1 MPLDPS
7 IALNVKPLQ
16 LADPLAQYGQI
27 AQLQSA
33 QNQNALAQFQLSSAQ
48 RQEAAQNAL
57 SSAYQKAYNPDTGEV
72 NNAMLVRGLAEGGAG
87 HLIPDVQAKL
97 LATQKERGLIKKTEL
112 ETSGLEIK
120 QKVDKANKAIS
131 DIASLS
137 SPQEA
142 ITSIDAHLANGDI
155 DQQKADM
162 LKTRLA
168 QAPSFVDWQKSMLVN
183 ILDAKEKLTMT
194 APKIYR
200 QDTGPAIVNIQ
211 DNPLLAGYGKPMQDV
226 PNIAKAPTP
235 GEKLVDARARE
246 RLAAEQATGVLTPAS
261 IDTAAEIYRQT
272 GQMPIGGIGKGVA
285 NMRAQIMNRATEMA
299 AGKGVTPA
307 DTAANM
313 IVAKQDIG
321 SQTKA
326 LKDFSTGIQGRQV
339 NAFNTAI
346 DHLGTMDKLSDALAN
361 GDVKAFNSLG
371 NIVARQTGSPA
382 PTNFDAAKQIVTA
395 EVIKAVVASGGGV
408 TERQEAERNFA
419 AANSPQQLKGI
430 INTYKQLLGGQLNSL
445 NLQYENTTGRKDFDK
460 KLTNEAK
467 NVVKELRGSAGG
479 GAAAAG
485 GVDTSNPLLAK

>member
-142 ITSIDAHLANGDI
+142 IASIDAHLAKGDI
-155 DQQKADM
+155 DQQKANM
-162 LKTRLA
+162 LKA
-168 QAPSFVDWQKSMLVN
+168 QVAGAPSFVDWQKSMLVN
-183 ILDAKEKLTMT
+183 ILDAKDKLTMT

-211 DNPLLAGYGKPMQDV
+211 DNPLLAGYGKPMQDM

-235 GEKLVDARARE
+235 GEIMTNNRELSRIKLE
-246 RLAAEQATGVLTPAS
+246 GQRLGLE
-261 IDTAAEIYRQT
+261 
-272 GQMPIGGIGKGVA
+272 
-285 NMRAQIMNRATEMA
+285 
-299 AGKGVTPA
+299 
-307 DTAANM
+307 
-313 IVAKQDIG
+313 
-321 SQTKA
+321 
-326 LKDFSTGIQGRQV
+326 GRRV
-339 NAFNTAI
+339 
-346 DHLGTMDKLSDALAN
+346 ALAEETN
-361 GDVKAFNSLG
+361 RREADPAFAQRMQGAKTTGELIAKGDV
-371 NIVARQTGSPA
+371 
-382 PTNFDAAKQIVTA
+382 AAKQALPGAIANAEEAVNLIDQLVGKPTVKDASGKVIEQGTKKHPGFANAVGATWLPGARFVPGTDAANFQAAFDQVQGAAFLEAFNVLRGAGAITEKEGAKATA
-395 EVIKAVVASGGGV
+395 ARTRMSLAQSETEFTKAAREYQDVIRKGVQTMQQKAGGGV
-408 TERQEAERNFA
+408 GA
-419 AANSPQQLKGI
+419 AP
-430 INTYKQLLGGQLNSL
+430 
-445 NLQYENTTGRKDFDK
+445 
-460 KLTNEAK
+460 
-467 NVVKELRGSAGG
+467 
-479 GAAAAG
+479 AAAG
-485 GVDTSNPLLAK
+485 AVDTSNPLLK